1 MRALFHSPHPFY
13 SLHSLLHP
21 LRHSAGL
28 KVLYANIPGGG
39 MSRSASLTLN
49 LMLSVLDA
57 NNIPVNDKM
66 DIVDMAQ
73 VR

>member
-1 MRALFHSPHPFY
+1 M
-13 SLHSLLHP
+13 
-21 LRHSAGL
+21 
-28 KVLYANIPGGG
+28 LYANIPGGG